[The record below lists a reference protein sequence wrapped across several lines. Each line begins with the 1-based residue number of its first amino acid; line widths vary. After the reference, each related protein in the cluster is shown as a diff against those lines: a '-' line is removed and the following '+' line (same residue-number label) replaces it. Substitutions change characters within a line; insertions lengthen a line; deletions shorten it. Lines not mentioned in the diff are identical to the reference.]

1 MVSRTWRRILGAV
14 PPARHLPRAVRAVRA
29 AASVAAGASVA
40 GCPGR
45 PTFLEPPPCRS
56 KAHAPVEP
64 GTAKA
69 SEEEVE
75 ELLSRSK
82 TVLFMKGSPE
92 LPRCRFSRLAAGQAE
107 GAPTTNRP
115 GQALTFVDQLG
126 RFVQHSR

>member
-69 SEEEVE
+69 SEEEAVAAWGGGFQQTGH
-75 ELLSRSK
+75 RS
-82 TVLFMKGSPE
+82 PW
-92 LPRCRFSRLAAGQAE
+92 R
-107 GAPTTNRP
+107 
-115 GQALTFVDQLG
+115 
-126 RFVQHSR
+126 

>member
-92 LPRCRFSRLAAGQAE
+92 LPRCRFSRLAVEILRQHQVE
-107 GAPTTNRP
+107 
-115 GQALTFVDQLG
+115 FDYVDVLENPSV
-126 RFVQHSR
+126 R